1 MKTEDLTGKI
11 AVITGASSGI
21 GEAAARLL
29 SAEGVHVVLVAR
41 REDRIRALAKEIGN
55 TAVAITADVSDGAQV
70 AAVFAQVREQFG
82 ALDLLFNNAGMGING
97 HFVDSKPED
106 WKTQIDVNLYGVLH
120 CTHAALPL
128 MRGRVGAM
136 VSTVSSV
143 GGRYGIEGWSV
154 YNATKF
160 AVVGLHDALR
170 KELGGQGIRFS
181 LIEPGSAYTE
191 WGHNVP
197 EEVMKKR
204 RETLDALTAEDV
216 ANALVYSF
224 AQPPRVLVEEILI
237 RPVKQISP

>member
-1 MKTEDLTGKI
+1 MKLENLTDKI

-29 SAEGVHVVLVAR
+29 AAEGMKVVLVAR
-41 REDRIRALAKEIGN
+41 REERIRALAEEIGEA
-55 TAVAITADVSDGAQV
+55 AVAVSADISNGDQV
-70 AAVFAQVREQFG
+70 AKVFNQVREQFG

-97 HFVDSKPED
+97 HFVDSRPED
-106 WKTQIDVNLYGVLH
+106 WKTQIDVNLYGVLY

-128 MRGRVGAM
+128 MRGRAGAM

-160 AVVGLHDALR
+160 AVIGLHDALR
-170 KELGGQGIRFS
+170 KELGGEGIRFS
-181 LIEPGSAYTE
+181 VIEPGAVWTE

-197 EEVMKKR
+197 AEAMKKR
-204 RETLDALTAEDV
+204 REMVDALTAEDV

-224 AQPPRVLVEEILI
+224 AQPPRVMVEEMLI
-237 RPVKQISP
+237 RPVKQLVP